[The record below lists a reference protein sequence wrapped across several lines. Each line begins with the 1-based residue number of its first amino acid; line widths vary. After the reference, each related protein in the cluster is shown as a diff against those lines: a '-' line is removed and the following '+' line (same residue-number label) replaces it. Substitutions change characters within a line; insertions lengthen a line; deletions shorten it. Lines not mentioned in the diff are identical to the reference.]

1 MRCCGPKAD
10 RTGPKPLSDRRCTDI
25 LCLLFFGLFWGGLV
39 AIFSVVWS
47 TGDTMSLFY
56 DADYLGNRCGVGAL
70 KNRTKA
76 YYPRMAD
83 DLLEQRAYLL
93 AGAVW
98 NIQLYTLCVEACP
111 QEFSIETPTT
121 IRDYGYSKGSAAT
134 TALGERTRAEWIS
147 ILPTYDVLNR
157 CVPYTEATSVEQ
169 ERCAYPNCT
178 AGEVVALGAV
188 CADAAASGGAGS
200 GEVSSR
206 GEWEMKSSA
215 QRAACIVK
223 VTKLQGEVYK
233 MQTDDEIAGAS
244 DTLLRYIAQAAGF
257 LNDVVASLQA
267 SCSQLTTDH

>member
-98 NIQLYTLCVEACP
+98 NIQLYTLWCAAAP
-111 QEFSIETPTT
+111 PPLLLP
-121 IRDYGYSKGSAAT
+121 RAAT
-134 TALGERTRAEWIS
+134 QATLPVTQPRPHFTLTVPSPRAQ
-147 ILPTYDVLNR
+147 LR
-157 CVPYTEATSVEQ
+157 
-169 ERCAYPNCT
+169 
-178 AGEVVALGAV
+178 G
-188 CADAAASGGAGS
+188 
-200 GEVSSR
+200 VSTGVQHRS
-206 GEWEMKSSA
+206 
-215 QRAACIVK
+215 
-223 VTKLQGEVYK
+223 T
-233 MQTDDEIAGAS
+233 
-244 DTLLRYIAQAAGF
+244 
-257 LNDVVASLQA
+257 
-267 SCSQLTTDH
+267 HHHP